1 MRCGAKTRPGDA
13 GREGDPFSGYGFSV
27 VWPAEA
33 FAYFAVSWGAF
44 GTQKYTAPLAL
55 RRIPADPFSLEGDRE
70 GATAGVS

>member
-1 MRCGAKTRPGDA
+1 
-13 GREGDPFSGYGFSV
+13 V

-33 FAYFAVSWGAF
+33 FAYFAVFWGAF